1 MIGEIGQLALCLAL
15 ALAMVQSAA
24 GFAGLRAGAGA
35 ARAVASSSALGL
47 FVFVAL
53 AFGALVYA
61 FVVSDFSVADV
72 AENSHTLKPMLYKVT
87 GVWGNHEGSMV
98 LWTLVLAIYSAAIAI
113 LKRGGERLT
122 AAALGVQG
130 LLAVAFLLFILLTS
144 NPFLRIDP
152 MPFEGQG
159 LNPLLQDRG
168 LAFHPP
174 MLYVGYVGLSAT
186 FAYAAAAM
194 ITGDVERG
202 WARAARPFLLAAW
215 VALTC
220 GIAGGSWWAYYD
232 LGWGGF
238 WFWDPV
244 ENASLMPWLAAT
256 ALLHSALA
264 TERTGAFR
272 TWSLLLSIAAFSLSL
287 IGTFLVRSG
296 VITSVHA
303 FASDPMRGEFILLI
317 LSLAIGGALALFAWR
332 APKLASGAAFEPVS
346 RESAF
351 LVNNVLV
358 VTALAAVFIG
368 TLYPI
373 ALSAVDVKL
382 SVGAPYYE
390 TFFAP
395 IFVALMIVL
404 PFGPQLS
411 WRRGDL
417 KAAMRALA
425 PAAGLAGLAFAL
437 ELAIATP
444 RALAGAG
451 SFAVA
456 AWVIGASAVD
466 IFGRARRRAVSAAAL
481 AAALAHAGL
490 GVTLMGVAGVT
501 LWRAEALAVLG
512 PGESVHVGDYDLKL
526 LGVSK
531 ANGPNYVAARA
542 EIEIRSGGRTLG
554 RMAPEQRMFPVEG
567 QEVAQTAI
575 RTTGLSDLYVA
586 LGDERGGG
594 RWAIRAYVNPLAP
607 FIWFGAAIMALGG
620 LTGLWARLRAGLFA
634 RWTAPAA
641 AERA

>member
-1 MIGEIGQLALCLAL
+1 
-15 ALAMVQSAA
+15 
-24 GFAGLRAGAGA
+24 
-35 ARAVASSSALGL
+35 
-47 FVFVAL
+47 
-53 AFGALVYA
+53 
-61 FVVSDFSVADV
+61 
-72 AENSHTLKPMLYKVT
+72 MLYKVT

-542 EIEIRSGGRTLG
+542 EIEIRSDGRTLG

>member
-15 ALAMVQSAA
+15 ALALVQSAA

-542 EIEIRSGGRTLG
+542 EIEIRSDGRTLG